1 MTDSL
6 APARRLS
13 AAEREQWWIEN
24 RDRTDELL
32 HSPDPIPRIG
42 GVDDAAVRPGW
53 YFRDEHHKRPPVE
66 RAPVIDLRRTKPAR
80 ASKNGRPKKGDGIEV
95 RDGVVTVDG
104 VRFGEWIRQKR
115 IERGMSQRTVT
126 YAVGLLAR
134 SDLSARSRV
143 RRAGPEGH
151 TARPQ
156 ARPPIPRGIMI
167 QFTVFGTAKPAGSKR
182 AFRLKNSNR
191 VVLTDANKNSKP
203 WKAEVAQVAGRHVN
217 GAGLLRDPLDVHFVF
232 YVARPKGHF
241 TSKGEL
247 SAKGQRESFPAKRP
261 DVLKLAR
268 GVEDALTGVLYADD
282 SQIVI
287 ERLEK
292 RWGEPERVEITI
304 TEASEPP
311 PLFYVQPADRLLS

>member
-1 MTDSL
+1 
-6 APARRLS
+6 
-13 AAEREQWWIEN
+13 
-24 RDRTDELL
+24 
-32 HSPDPIPRIG
+32 
-42 GVDDAAVRPGW
+42 V
-53 YFRDEHHKRPPVE
+53 
-66 RAPVIDLRRTKPAR
+66 
-80 ASKNGRPKKGDGIEV
+80 
-95 RDGVVTVDG
+95 
-104 VRFGEWIRQKR
+104 
-115 IERGMSQRTVT
+115 
-126 YAVGLLAR
+126 
-134 SDLSARSRV
+134 
-143 RRAGPEGH
+143 
-151 TARPQ
+151 
-156 ARPPIPRGIMI
+156 I

-217 GAGLLRDPLDVHFVF
+217 GSGLLRDPLDVHFVF

-241 TSKGEL
+241 TSRGGL

-304 TEASEPP
+304 TEATEPP